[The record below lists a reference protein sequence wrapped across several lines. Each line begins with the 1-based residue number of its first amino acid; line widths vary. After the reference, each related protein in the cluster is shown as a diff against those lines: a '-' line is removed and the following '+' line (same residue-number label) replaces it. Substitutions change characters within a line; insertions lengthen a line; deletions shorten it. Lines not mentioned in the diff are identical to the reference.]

1 MEQATA
7 VKAGTHPTHFKLRT
21 PQKHNSERKAGEKEK
36 PALGVGTCGL
46 GLIFLPSVCKAL
58 GSIPSTGGW
67 EVKVR
72 ASEMVQR
79 VKASGVKSADPSL
92 SPRTHVLGGAN

>member
-1 MEQATA
+1 M
-7 VKAGTHPTHFKLRT
+7 KDGTYATHFKLRT
-21 PQKHNSERKAGEKEK
+21 PQKQNAERKAGEKEK
-36 PALGVGTCGL
+36 LALGVRTCGL
-46 GLIFLPSVCKAL
+46 GLIFFPSVCKAL

-67 EVKVR
+67 EMKVG

-92 SPRTHVLGGAN
+92 SLRTQTLGGEN